1 MPPFDEEES
10 DLERVLFCFAVE
22 QEAKFFSQPGMEVLI
37 NGIGRENAILRVR
50 LADRKVEMVFDG
62 KGTDLVFGNLGPWFG
77 STPDG
82 WPLELLD
89 AGTHD
94 IYALD
99 WDAP

>member
-1 MPPFDEEES
+1 MDGRHGQPYRTAVTSPDDFES
-10 DLERVLFCFAVE
+10 EAV
-22 QEAKFFSQPGMEVLI
+22 
-37 NGIGRENAILRVR
+37 RVR
-50 LADRKVEMVFDG
+50 VADRNETIANG
-62 KGTDLVFGNLGPWFG
+62 WGRLGAGSRPLYG

-82 WPLELLD
+82 WPMILLD

>member
-1 MPPFDEEES
+1 VAPAGSYGWPSWSADSTVVMFV
-10 DLERVLFCFAVE
+10 RGV
-22 QEAKFFSQPGMEVLI
+22 GW
-37 NGIGRENAILRVR
+37 ENAILRVR
-50 LADRKVEMVFDG
+50 VADRKVDTVVG
-62 KGTDLVFGNLGPWFG
+62 PGLNLVFGALGPWFG

-82 WPLELLD
+82 WPVVLLD

>member
-1 MPPFDEEES
+1 MPPAGSYAWPSWSADS
-10 DLERVLFCFAVE
+10 TAVI
-22 QEAKFFSQPGMEVLI
+22 FVRGL
-37 NGIGRENAILRVR
+37 GREDAILRVR
-50 LADRKVEMVFDG
+50 VSDRKVETVL
-62 KGTDLVFGNLGPWFG
+62 KGQGLNLVNGFLGFWFG

-82 WPLELLD
+82 WPVVLQD